1 MHTSFLSCV
10 FEFDFDRLER
20 FIMIGCS
27 MYVTQVHPPGEG
39 QMDLPSLS
47 LSLRLCLS
55 TSLAPGLI
63 TLTT

>member
-47 LSLRLCLS
+47 LSRS
-55 TSLAPGLI
+55 VSVSLPLWLQA
-63 TLTT
+63 